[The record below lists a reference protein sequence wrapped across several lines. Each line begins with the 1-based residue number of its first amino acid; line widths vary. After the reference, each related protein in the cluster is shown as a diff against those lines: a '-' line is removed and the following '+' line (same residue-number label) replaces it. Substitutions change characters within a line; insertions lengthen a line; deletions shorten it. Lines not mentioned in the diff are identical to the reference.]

1 VRKKKLKAVMWSENN
16 MNILNSGSFI
26 PLDNREKIEQLIF
39 TATTLANE
47 VSRTKGF
54 QSTGPTN
61 HQLGLEMWKGA
72 EYMCRAHE
80 EVTIRNLFLSKF
92 LERLREIEKQ
102 NVVRPSAVQTEVAI
116 APTALRAGRDQM
128 RSVQPP
134 SPQPAPISIPP
145 VPLQEIVSDPEPR
158 EPQDEYLGLVSQTLE
173 TDSGHSSYA
182 DECKPEFEREFAEA
196 NNPLDTEDVAI
207 VALGSNEDKPTNSVP
222 PDSPKVEE
230 ASAIAVDDPD
240 VAASSVKDEP
250 SNEELCAEE
259 PHISQS
265 EPGVASIV
273 LTEKE
278 PYAFDACTV
287 TAVIQLLPESDGI
300 RKSVISVRS
309 HDFAP
314 QINISEIRNG
324 DINEGLSRCLE
335 TALGQYRTSLP
346 ILAAEKM
353 KKQKSAGKK
362 RSSKTVDQGA
372 KPTPR
377 SEAGNSEGS
386 TVPTM
391 NQSSEAGKNQQNLFA
406 S

>member
-1 VRKKKLKAVMWSENN
+1 

-47 VSRTKGF
+47 VSRTEGF
-54 QSTGPTN
+54 QSSGQTN

-92 LERLREIEKQ
+92 LERLREIEKH
-102 NVVRPSAVQTEVAI
+102 NVVQPNAIQTEVAI
-116 APTALRAGRDQM
+116 APTARPTGQAQM
-128 RSVQPP
+128 PVVPP
-134 SPQPAPISIPP
+134 PPTRPVPTSIPP
-145 VPLQEIVSDPEPR
+145 LPLQEIVSDPEPR
-158 EPQDEYLGLVSQTLE
+158 EPQDEYLGVISQTLE
-173 TDSGHSSYA
+173 TDSGRSSYA
-182 DECKPEFEREFAEA
+182 DECKPEFEREFAET
-196 NNPLDTEDVAI
+196 NNGLEAEEVA
-207 VALGSNEDKPTNSVP
+207 VAAVKSNEDKPTNSVP
-222 PDSPKVEE
+222 PDSPLSVETSE
-230 ASAIAVDDPD
+230 NAADEPDVTASAVN
-240 VAASSVKDEP
+240 DEP

-259 PHISQS
+259 PHISQP

-300 RKSVISVRS
+300 RKSVISIRS

-314 QINISEIRNG
+314 QINISEISIS
-324 DINEGLSRCLE
+324 DINEAMSRCLE
-335 TALGQYRTSLP
+335 TALGQYRTNLP
-346 ILAAEKM
+346 ILAAEKI
-353 KKQKSAGKK
+353 KKQKPAGKK

-372 KPTPR
+372 KQAPM

>member
-1 VRKKKLKAVMWSENN
+1 

-26 PLDNREKIEQLIF
+26 PLDNREKIEQLTF

-47 VSRTKGF
+47 VSRTEGF
-54 QSTGPTN
+54 QSSGPTN

-92 LERLREIEKQ
+92 LERLREIEKHT
-102 NVVRPSAVQTEVAI
+102 VVRPSAIQTEVAI
-116 APTALRAGRDQM
+116 APTVPEGQDQM
-128 RSVQPP
+128 RASLQP
-134 SPQPAPISIPP
+134 STQPVPTSIPP
-145 VPLQEIVSDPEPR
+145 VPLQEIVFDPEWR
-158 EPQDEYLGLVSQTLE
+158 EPQDEYLGVVSQNPE

-182 DECKPEFEREFAEA
+182 DECKPEFEREFPETD
-196 NNPLDTEDVAI
+196 NGLETEDVAA
-207 VALGSNEDKPTNSVP
+207 VAVESNEDKPTNSVP
-222 PDSPKVEE
+222 PDSPLSVE
-230 ASAIAVDDPD
+230 ASANAADEPD
-240 VAASSVKDEP
+240 VAASGVNDEP
-250 SNEELCAEE
+250 SDEE
-259 PHISQS
+259 PCADELHTSQTAS
-265 EPGVASIV
+265 QVASIV

-300 RKSVISVRS
+300 RKAVISIRS

-314 QINISEIRNG
+314 QISISEIRNG
-324 DINEGLSRCLE
+324 DINEGVSRCLE

-346 ILAAEKM
+346 ILAAEKI
-353 KKQKSAGKK
+353 KKQKPAGKK
-362 RSSKTVDQGA
+362 RSAKTVDQVA
-372 KPTPR
+372 KQAPM